1 MNFGGI
7 SILSG
12 QRKQRSYMDRQNCR
26 RLSEAKY
33 QDCKNLEQKRKKK
46 PPPKEQAVCNI
57 TRSINRIFFTYCAA
71 I

>member
-1 MNFGGI
+1 MNFGVI

-33 QDCKNLEQKRKKK
+33 QDCKNLEQKRKRKK
-46 PPPKEQAVCNI
+46 NPNKL
-57 TRSINRIFFTYCAA
+57 FA